1 MSKQLRTSLIFLIVL
16 LTQLSA
22 CRRKSAA
29 DYFPLIQGA
38 VRIMEITERRIT
50 GPDTTTTRETRVVE
64 VVKGLRDIP
73 GLGKVWV
80 VEVPLDSQKSAMFYF
95 QRQGDTVFKFVPGV
109 GGRIERIIYLIQPLT
124 IGKKWFDSEQEREEN
139 EVTGCEDV
147 TVPGGTFRQC
157 FRVESH
163 SKRVDFAQTVWFASG
178 LGVVKRIKTQR
189 WTQEDTVRELFRQEE
204 LVEYR
209 IIKIK
214 KDK

>member
-1 MSKQLRTSLIFLIVL
+1 MSKKLRAGLIFLIVL
-16 LTQLSA
+16 LTPFSA
-22 CRRKSAA
+22 CRRKLAA
-29 DYFPLIQGA
+29 DYFPLVPGA

-50 GPDTTTTRETRVVE
+50 GPDTATTRETKVVE

-73 GLGKVWV
+73 GLGRVWV
-80 VEVPLDSQKSAMFYF
+80 VEVPLGSQKSAMFYF

-157 FRVESH
+157 FRVESR
-163 SKRVDFAQTVWFASG
+163 SSRVDFAQTVWLASG

-189 WTQEDTVRELFRQEE
+189 WTHGDTVRELFRQEE

-209 IIKIK
+209 IIKK
-214 KDK
+214 EK